1 VVAAASVHPNRPVRR
16 SRLGAIE
23 FGLCSR
29 EVLDDDNLL
38 NLLLNGYGCL
48 TLDPGPIV
56 AWIDGVDPDWTN
68 GC

>member
-1 VVAAASVHPNRPVRR
+1 
-16 SRLGAIE
+16 
-23 FGLCSR
+23 
-29 EVLDDDNLL
+29 LDDDNLL